1 MRHLLPRTL
10 AARTAITLLLGLTA
24 IQGGGLCVQA
34 LDRLDLQHLGQA
46 RELAAGVISLYRTV
60 VLTPAEDRERL
71 LQDMKFPAGFSAK
84 LTTDAPADMTITP
97 APVARLLRADMS
109 LVPLPVGLRPHQ
121 FVMLGGFGQ
130 HVLIVGLRLPDGP
143 WLDVRAKV
151 PTLYLW
157 SSPTF
162 FPAFA
167 TMTVLAGLLTWWA
180 VWRMSR
186 PVVLLSAAAD
196 RLGRDVNA
204 PPLLLTGPAELNR
217 AAIAF
222 NLMAERIRRF
232 VQDRTFLLSA
242 IGHDLRT
249 PITRLKLRV
258 EFIEDEEMRRRMLT
272 DIDELETMVNATM
285 AFGRDVASSEPM
297 GAVDL
302 AVLVRT
308 VLDEA
313 GDARPEV
320 ADHLHY
326 AGPEH
331 LTVQSRSLSLKRA
344 IGNLVGN
351 AISYGGGA
359 RVRLEPPARRD
370 PAAPD
375 SQAIRIVIE
384 DDGPGIPA
392 DELGR
397 VFEPF
402 HRAEHSRNRETGG
415 VGLGLPIA
423 RNILRAHGGDVTLAN
438 RPEGGAQA
446 TVLLPV

>member
-1 MRHLLPRTL
+1 VKLLPRTL
-10 AARTAITLLLGLTA
+10 AARTALTLFFGLAA
-24 IQGGGLCVQA
+24 IQGAGLCVQA
-34 LDRLDLQHLGQA
+34 LDRVDLQHLGQA

-60 VLTPAEDRERL
+60 VLTPVDDRARVL
-71 LQDMKFPAGFSAK
+71 ADMKYPSGFSAV
-84 LTTDAPADMTITP
+84 LAADAPSDMTITP

-130 HVLIVGLRLPDGP
+130 HVLIVGLHLPDGP
-143 WLDVRAKV
+143 WLNVRAKV
-151 PTLYLW
+151 ANLYIW

-162 FPAFA
+162 FPALA
-167 TMTVLAGLLTWWA
+167 GMTVLAGLLTWWA

-186 PVVLLSAAAD
+186 PILLLSAAAD

-204 PPLLLTGPAELNR
+204 PPLPLTGPAELNR

-258 EFIEDEEMRRRMLT
+258 EFIEEEEMRRRMLA
-272 DIDELETMVNATM
+272 DIDELEAMVNATM

-313 GDARPEV
+313 GDAKPEI

-359 RVRLEPPARRD
+359 RVSLEPPARRD